1 MDYGTIQTLPQP
13 EFGVHGG
20 TGSAT
25 NKEAQR
31 LPMPAMPA
39 NESIVQGDKNMG
51 FSDAF
56 IASFKENTLAGLIF
70 DPFSYKDAHFNP
82 DPSFN
87 VNAAVDNYSKFKQ
100 RNLDKDE
107 QEFLQG
113 AVSQE
118 DFNNRIERWTQK
130 EVNQKAMQA
139 STAGT
144 LLGAAIDPID
154 FVIGAGATKLK
165 ALSALQQVGVAGA
178 TAGAISTA
186 LPNTLSDGDVLLN
199 MVGPMIGAAVGTD
212 KPWRKLKDTNDAP
225 VKEIEVFD
233 APATDLLADTT
244 KQVDEVAPTAT
255 QVQVDVSTD
264 PLVKSLGLLDI
275 RSVVRTLAGMP
286 PRGGDEL
293 GTGINASYLT
303 SGKAHLVDSVEDIY
317 TVAPSTK
324 YLSTPLDPKAKA
336 VYLPGEDAVVL
347 VRSNLKP
354 EDDVKGILLHE
365 VGVHMNLERFMGT
378 SNYLKLLDDFEG
390 LLSKD
395 PKVKAAFD
403 NVPKD
408 TPQHLLREEALGY
421 FIEQNHK
428 NHKLLS
434 TLISKVRDWLRRL
447 GLKLN
452 YTDNDIV
459 QLIRQAY
466 KNRPDSADVNFPYV
480 WHGSPTKGINQL
492 DTAFIGTGEGR
503 QSFGWGHYVTSEKGT
518 ALEYRNK
525 ETLRRGGKPEDGGLY
540 RLKVNATH
548 DDLLSWESD
557 VQPLKLRDTLA
568 SLGLKG
574 TGEKIYRDLTL
585 RLGSDKAASEYLNSH
600 GIKGIRY
607 KTGKTRHASAT
618 NSNYVLFSN
627 DALDMTA
634 RYSKAIAPVK
644 TKAEAGGLMSTLL
657 SLGGTLKTWQSF
669 TDGMH
674 SLGPKATLLADKVFG
689 NPWEDKAMSATAYQR
704 NFAADAQRQ
713 LKEVENVLT
722 KHGLFAK
729 WDPRPWVR
737 AEYRRAREDVG
748 IQVQQWLHASRKH
761 EMEFGTELPLPT
773 NPIVRDVIETYQ
785 KSGFATEMLRRAK
798 DSGLE
803 GAIGKIVPEPVVWDE
818 AVTDEL
824 RAAHGAF
831 DGVDKANLHRFSMHY
846 AELMNRKVLPKFYK
860 ARKEVNALFEEGTR
874 VDFKQY
880 LKDNTDLSDADIQ
893 DMMVYDGAS
902 KTWFRSLS
910 KQLVAGENI
919 KDVMKLWRDTYDK
932 LYQKNWDAA
941 FAKAKTEGVYS
952 TRNYLGIVWNYDRVR
967 DFMRRS
973 GKSVDDVAEAFG
985 KQITKTI
992 GHFAG
997 SDAKGIGMQFLK
1009 TIQGER
1015 TGDLALKF
1023 REWELN
1029 GLSKEEMVNTLR
1041 GAGIPEPEILRAIEQ
1056 SFGNPNM
1063 NSVGDVTKSLRQRLD
1078 WDLSEDMGGFTLA
1091 EFLEPDIHKTMERY
1105 TLEMTSRIGLAKA
1118 GFRSGGEFQRA
1129 LDEAADEAF
1138 AAGKSPEEVRRIL
1151 DHARE
1156 LALGRPIG
1164 DQMPDILRSLTALGS
1179 ALVLKNSGIYNIGE
1193 YAALAAEYGTKRVIR
1208 EFIPA
1213 LRKSSIAHM
1222 TKQEAEELQDI
1233 ITGRLVADGRFR
1245 PVVSY
1250 MEDNFEGTA
1259 DSIHE
1264 SIQYSAQSVRFI
1276 NGSESIRRHQVKIF
1290 ASLYQKRLEAAI
1302 NGSAEAR
1309 DLLIKEGLPAQ
1320 VLEASGKHFKQ
1331 YGWQMEQWD
1340 AGVLDELSTH
1350 ALSMADTS
1358 VLALRRG
1365 ERPMLMDTNVGK
1377 TIFPFM
1383 SFVFAAHN
1391 KLLRRQFNRDGVL
1404 GVAKIM
1410 TYQAPLA
1417 VLSAAAANVVGGKD
1431 WDADLGNGVPKAM
1444 SSLGLATIP
1453 WDLIYR
1459 GRMGGGFT
1467 GFAPINSTVEL
1478 LSVPDTARGVT
1489 DTIPFLTVFP
1499 AVGLIHSL
1507 YEGEEQ

>member
-56 IASFKENTLAGLIF
+56 LASFKENTLAGLVF

-82 DPSFN
+82 DTSFD
-87 VNAAVDNYSKFKQ
+87 VNAAVDSYSKFKQ
-100 RNLDKDE
+100 RNLDQEE

-139 STAGT
+139 SIAGT
-144 LLGAAIDPID
+144 LLGAAVDPID
-154 FVIGAGATKLK
+154 FLIGAGATKLK
-165 ALSALQQVGVAGA
+165 TLSAVQQVGVAGA
-178 TAGAISTA
+178 AAGTLSTA

-212 KPWRKLKDTNDAP
+212 KAFKLK
-225 VKEIEVFD
+225 
-233 APATDLLADTT
+233 
-244 KQVDEVAPTAT
+244 PT
-255 QVQVDVSTD
+255 
-264 PLVKSLGLLDI
+264 I
-275 RSVVRTLAGMP
+275 
-286 PRGGDEL
+286 
-293 GTGINASYLT
+293 
-303 SGKAHLVDSVEDIY
+303 
-317 TVAPSTK
+317 PS
-324 YLSTPLDPKAKA
+324 
-336 VYLPGEDAVVL
+336 
-347 VRSNLKP
+347 
-354 EDDVKGILLHE
+354 
-365 VGVHMNLERFMGT
+365 F
-378 SNYLKLLDDFEG
+378 
-390 LLSKD
+390 
-395 PKVKAAFD
+395 
-403 NVPKD
+403 
-408 TPQHLLREEALGY
+408 
-421 FIEQNHK
+421 
-428 NHKLLS
+428 
-434 TLISKVRDWLRRL
+434 ISK
-447 GLKLN
+447 
-452 YTDNDIV
+452 
-459 QLIRQAY
+459 
-466 KNRPDSADVNFPYV
+466 S
-480 WHGSPTKGINQL
+480 
-492 DTAFIGTGEGR
+492 
-503 QSFGWGHYVTSEKGT
+503 
-518 ALEYRNK
+518 
-525 ETLRRGGKPEDGGLY
+525 
-540 RLKVNATH
+540 
-548 DDLLSWESD
+548 
-557 VQPLKLRDTLA
+557 
-568 SLGLKG
+568 
-574 TGEKIYRDLTL
+574 
-585 RLGSDKAASEYLNSH
+585 
-600 GIKGIRY
+600 
-607 KTGKTRHASAT
+607 
-618 NSNYVLFSN
+618 
-627 DALDMTA
+627 
-634 RYSKAIAPVK
+634 
-644 TKAEAGGLMSTLL
+644 EAGGKIQ
-657 SLGGTLKTWQSF
+657 GIIDYFKTWSSF
-669 TDGMH
+669 IDSVRQVGVK
-674 SLGPKATLLADKVFG
+674 GKELADKVLG
-689 NPWEDKAMSATAYQR
+689 NAWEDKAMSATAYQR

-713 LKEVENVLT
+713 LKAVEKVMT
-722 KHGLFAK
+722 KHGLFSK

-761 EMEFGTELPLPT
+761 EMEFGVELPLPT
-773 NPIVRDVIETYQ
+773 DPVVRDVIETYQ

-798 DSGLE
+798 EAGVE
-803 GAIGKIVPEPVVWDE
+803 GA
-818 AVTDEL
+818 
-824 RAAHGAF
+824 
-831 DGVDKANLHRFSMHY
+831 
-846 AELMNRKVLPKFYK
+846 
-860 ARKEVNALFEEGTR
+860 
-874 VDFKQY
+874 
-880 LKDNTDLSDADIQ
+880 ADTF
-893 DMMVYDGAS
+893 G
-902 KTWFRSLS
+902 
-910 KQLVAGENI
+910 
-919 KDVMKLWRDTYDK
+919 
-932 LYQKNWDAA
+932 
-941 FAKAKTEGVYS
+941 

-973 GKSVDDVAEAFG
+973 GKSIDDVAEAFG

-1009 TIQGER
+1009 TIQGEQ

-1029 GLSKEEMVNTLR
+1029 GLSREEVVNTLR
-1041 GAGIPEPEILRAIEQ
+1041 GAGVPEPEILRAIEQ

-1105 TLEMTSRIGLAKA
+1105 TLEMTSRIGLAKV

-1138 AAGKSPEEVRRIL
+1138 AAGKSPAEVRKIL
-1151 DHARE
+1151 DHLRE

-1164 DQMPDILRSLTALGS
+1164 DQMPDILRSLTAIGS
-1179 ALVLKNSGIYNIGE
+1179 ALALKNSGIYNIGE
-1193 YAALAAEYGTKRVIR
+1193 YAALAAEYGLKRVVR

-1264 SIQYSAQSVRFI
+1264 SIQYAAQSVRFL
-1276 NGSESIRRHQVKIF
+1276 NGSESIRRHTVKIF

-1478 LSVPDTARGVT
+1478 ASIPDTPRGVVEN
-1489 DTIPFLTVFP
+1489 IPFLSVFLP
-1499 AVGLIHSL
+1499 VNLMLSAF
-1507 YEGEEQ
+1507 EGEEQ

>member
-82 DPSFN
+82 DTNFD
-87 VNAAVDNYSKFKQ
+87 VNAAVDNYSKLKQ

-212 KPWRKLKDTNDAP
+212 KAFKLKP
-225 VKEIEVFD
+225 SV
-233 APATDLLADTT
+233 PAF
-244 KQVDEVAPTAT
+244 
-255 QVQVDVSTD
+255 
-264 PLVKSLGLLDI
+264 KS
-275 RSVVRTLAGMP
+275 P
-286 PRGGDEL
+286 
-293 GTGINASYLT
+293 
-303 SGKAHLVDSVEDIY
+303 
-317 TVAPSTK
+317 
-324 YLSTPLDPKAKA
+324 
-336 VYLPGEDAVVL
+336 
-347 VRSNLKP
+347 
-354 EDDVKGILLHE
+354 
-365 VGVHMNLERFMGT
+365 
-378 SNYLKLLDDFEG
+378 
-390 LLSKD
+390 
-395 PKVKAAFD
+395 
-403 NVPKD
+403 
-408 TPQHLLREEALGY
+408 
-421 FIEQNHK
+421 
-428 NHKLLS
+428 
-434 TLISKVRDWLRRL
+434 
-447 GLKLN
+447 
-452 YTDNDIV
+452 
-459 QLIRQAY
+459 
-466 KNRPDSADVNFPYV
+466 
-480 WHGSPTKGINQL
+480 
-492 DTAFIGTGEGR
+492 
-503 QSFGWGHYVTSEKGT
+503 
-518 ALEYRNK
+518 
-525 ETLRRGGKPEDGGLY
+525 
-540 RLKVNATH
+540 
-548 DDLLSWESD
+548 
-557 VQPLKLRDTLA
+557 
-568 SLGLKG
+568 
-574 TGEKIYRDLTL
+574 
-585 RLGSDKAASEYLNSH
+585 
-600 GIKGIRY
+600 
-607 KTGKTRHASAT
+607 
-618 NSNYVLFSN
+618 
-627 DALDMTA
+627 
-634 RYSKAIAPVK
+634 
-644 TKAEAGGLMSTLL
+644 AEAGTKVQGLFDNF
-657 SLGGTLKTWQSF
+657 KTWQSF
-669 TDGMH
+669 TDSMH
-674 SLGPKATLLADKVFG
+674 QLGSKGKELADRVFG
-689 NPWEDKAMSATAYQR
+689 NAWEDKAMSATAFQR

-713 LKEVENVLT
+713 IKAIEQAMT
-722 KHGLFAK
+722 KNGLFT
-729 WDPRPWVR
+729 WDPRPSVR
-737 AEYRRAREDVG
+737 AVYRKQREDVG

-773 NPIVRDVIETYQ
+773 NPVVRDVIEAYQ

-893 DMMVYDGAS
+893 DMMVYDLAS

-1391 KLLRRQFNRDGVL
+1391 KLLRRQYNRDGVL

>member
-20 TGSAT
+20 TGSAA

-39 NESIVQGDKNMG
+39 NESIVQGDKNLG
-51 FSDAF
+51 ISDAL

-82 DPSFN
+82 DTSFD
-87 VNAAVDNYSKFKQ
+87 VNAAVDSYSKFKQ

-118 DFNNRIERWTQK
+118 DFNNRIERWVQK

-139 STAGT
+139 STVGT
-144 LLGAAIDPID
+144 LLGAALDPID

-212 KPWRKLKDTNDAP
+212 KAFKLKP
-225 VKEIEVFD
+225 SV
-233 APATDLLADTT
+233 PAF
-244 KQVDEVAPTAT
+244 
-255 QVQVDVSTD
+255 
-264 PLVKSLGLLDI
+264 KS
-275 RSVVRTLAGMP
+275 P
-286 PRGGDEL
+286 
-293 GTGINASYLT
+293 
-303 SGKAHLVDSVEDIY
+303 
-317 TVAPSTK
+317 
-324 YLSTPLDPKAKA
+324 
-336 VYLPGEDAVVL
+336 
-347 VRSNLKP
+347 
-354 EDDVKGILLHE
+354 
-365 VGVHMNLERFMGT
+365 
-378 SNYLKLLDDFEG
+378 
-390 LLSKD
+390 
-395 PKVKAAFD
+395 
-403 NVPKD
+403 
-408 TPQHLLREEALGY
+408 
-421 FIEQNHK
+421 
-428 NHKLLS
+428 
-434 TLISKVRDWLRRL
+434 
-447 GLKLN
+447 
-452 YTDNDIV
+452 
-459 QLIRQAY
+459 
-466 KNRPDSADVNFPYV
+466 
-480 WHGSPTKGINQL
+480 
-492 DTAFIGTGEGR
+492 
-503 QSFGWGHYVTSEKGT
+503 
-518 ALEYRNK
+518 
-525 ETLRRGGKPEDGGLY
+525 
-540 RLKVNATH
+540 
-548 DDLLSWESD
+548 
-557 VQPLKLRDTLA
+557 
-568 SLGLKG
+568 
-574 TGEKIYRDLTL
+574 
-585 RLGSDKAASEYLNSH
+585 
-600 GIKGIRY
+600 
-607 KTGKTRHASAT
+607 
-618 NSNYVLFSN
+618 
-627 DALDMTA
+627 
-634 RYSKAIAPVK
+634 
-644 TKAEAGGLMSTLL
+644 AEAGVKVQGLFDNF
-657 SLGGTLKTWQSF
+657 KTWQSF
-669 TDGMH
+669 TDSMH
-674 SLGPKATLLADKVFG
+674 QLGSKGKEIADRVFG
-689 NPWEDKAMSATAYQR
+689 NAWEDKAMSATAFQR

-713 LKEVENVLT
+713 IKTVEEVMT
-722 KHGLFAK
+722 KHGLFG
-729 WDPRPWVR
+729 WDPRPWIR
-737 AEYRRAREDVG
+737 STYRQQREEIGV
-748 IQVQQWLHASRKH
+748 QVQQWLHASRKH

-798 DSGLE
+798 DAGLE

-818 AVTDEL
+818 AATEAL
-824 RAAHGAF
+824 RASHEIFSEFEPAR
-831 DGVDKANLHRFSMHY
+831 LHRFSTTYTEM
-846 AELMNRKVLPKFYK
+846 MNRKILPKYYK
-860 ARKEVNALFEEGTR
+860 ARKEVNALKDEGKT
-874 VDFKQY
+874 VDFQQY
-880 LKDNTDLSDADIQ
+880 LRENTDLSAKDIE
-893 DMMVYDGAS
+893 DMTFYDTTSRTWFNSIKS
-902 KTWFRSLS
+902 KTL
-910 KQLVAGENI
+910 QGEDPKAI
-919 KDVMKLWRDTYDK
+919 MKLWQDTYDK
-932 LYQKNWDAA
+932 IYQKNWDDA

-973 GKSVDDVAEAFG
+973 GKTVDDVAEAFG

-1041 GAGIPEPEILRAIEQ
+1041 GAGLPEPEILRAIEQ

-1118 GFRSGGEFQRA
+1118 GFRSGGEFQKA

-1302 NGSAEAR
+1302 NGSTEAR

-1320 VLEASGKHFKQ
+1320 VLEASGKYFKQ
-1331 YGWQMEQWD
+1331 HGWQMEQWD

-1417 VLSAAAANVVGGKD
+1417 VLSAAAANVVGGKE

-1489 DTIPFLTVFP
+1489 DNIPFLNVFP
-1499 AVGLIHSL
+1499 AVGLIHSM

>member
-56 IASFKENTLAGLIF
+56 LASFKENTLAGLVF

-82 DPSFN
+82 DTSFD

-144 LLGAAIDPID
+144 LLGAALDPID

-199 MVGPMIGAAVGTD
+199 MAGPMIGAAVGTD
-212 KPWRKLKDTNDAP
+212 KAFKLKP
-225 VKEIEVFD
+225 SV
-233 APATDLLADTT
+233 PAF
-244 KQVDEVAPTAT
+244 
-255 QVQVDVSTD
+255 
-264 PLVKSLGLLDI
+264 KS
-275 RSVVRTLAGMP
+275 P
-286 PRGGDEL
+286 
-293 GTGINASYLT
+293 
-303 SGKAHLVDSVEDIY
+303 
-317 TVAPSTK
+317 
-324 YLSTPLDPKAKA
+324 
-336 VYLPGEDAVVL
+336 
-347 VRSNLKP
+347 
-354 EDDVKGILLHE
+354 
-365 VGVHMNLERFMGT
+365 
-378 SNYLKLLDDFEG
+378 
-390 LLSKD
+390 
-395 PKVKAAFD
+395 
-403 NVPKD
+403 
-408 TPQHLLREEALGY
+408 
-421 FIEQNHK
+421 
-428 NHKLLS
+428 
-434 TLISKVRDWLRRL
+434 
-447 GLKLN
+447 
-452 YTDNDIV
+452 
-459 QLIRQAY
+459 
-466 KNRPDSADVNFPYV
+466 
-480 WHGSPTKGINQL
+480 
-492 DTAFIGTGEGR
+492 
-503 QSFGWGHYVTSEKGT
+503 
-518 ALEYRNK
+518 
-525 ETLRRGGKPEDGGLY
+525 
-540 RLKVNATH
+540 
-548 DDLLSWESD
+548 
-557 VQPLKLRDTLA
+557 
-568 SLGLKG
+568 
-574 TGEKIYRDLTL
+574 
-585 RLGSDKAASEYLNSH
+585 
-600 GIKGIRY
+600 
-607 KTGKTRHASAT
+607 
-618 NSNYVLFSN
+618 
-627 DALDMTA
+627 
-634 RYSKAIAPVK
+634 
-644 TKAEAGGLMSTLL
+644 AEAGVKVQGLFDNF
-657 SLGGTLKTWQSF
+657 KTWQSF
-669 TDGMH
+669 TDSMH
-674 SLGPKATLLADKVFG
+674 QLGNKGKEIADRVFG
-689 NPWEDKAMSATAYQR
+689 NAWEDKAMSATAFQR

-713 LKEVENVLT
+713 IKAVEEVMT
-722 KHGLFAK
+722 KHGLFG

-737 AEYRRAREDVG
+737 STYRNQREEIGV
-748 IQVQQWLHASRKH
+748 QVQQWLHASRKH
-761 EMEFGTELPLPT
+761 EIEFGTELPLPT
-773 NPIVRDVIETYQ
+773 NPVVRDVIETYQ

-798 DSGLE
+798 DAGVE
-803 GAIGKIVPEPVVWDE
+803 GA
-818 AVTDEL
+818 
-824 RAAHGAF
+824 
-831 DGVDKANLHRFSMHY
+831 
-846 AELMNRKVLPKFYK
+846 
-860 ARKEVNALFEEGTR
+860 
-874 VDFKQY
+874 
-880 LKDNTDLSDADIQ
+880 ADTF
-893 DMMVYDGAS
+893 G
-902 KTWFRSLS
+902 
-910 KQLVAGENI
+910 
-919 KDVMKLWRDTYDK
+919 
-932 LYQKNWDAA
+932 
-941 FAKAKTEGVYS
+941 

-967 DFMRRS
+967 DFMRKT

-1029 GLSKEEMVNTLR
+1029 GLTREEVVNTLR
-1041 GAGIPEPEILRAIEQ
+1041 GAGVPEPEILRAIEQ

-1276 NGSESIRRHQVKIF
+1276 NGSEAIRRHQVKIF
-1290 ASLYQKRLEAAI
+1290 AGLYQKRLEAAI

-1309 DLLIKEGLPAQ
+1309 TLLIKEGLPEH
-1320 VLEASGKHFKQ
+1320 VLEASGEAFKKH
-1331 YGWQMEQWD
+1331 GWAMESWNQGLVD
-1340 AGVLDELSTH
+1340 DLSTH

-1391 KLLRRQFNRDGVL
+1391 KLLRRQFSRDGVL

-1410 TYQAPLA
+1410 AYQAPLA
-1417 VLSAAAANVVGGKD
+1417 VLSAVAANVVGGKD

-1489 DTIPFLTVFP
+1489 DTIPFLAVFP

>member
-56 IASFKENTLAGLIF
+56 VASFKENTLAGLVF
-70 DPFSYKDAHFNP
+70 DPFSYNDAHFNP
-82 DPSFN
+82 DTSFD
-87 VNAAVDNYSKFKQ
+87 VNAAVDSYSKFKQ
-100 RNLDKDE
+100 RNLDQEE

-118 DFNNRIERWTQK
+118 DFQNRIQRWTQK

-144 LLGAAIDPID
+144 LLGAVIDPVD
-154 FVIGAGATKLK
+154 FVIGAGATKIK

-178 TAGAISTA
+178 TAGVISTA

-199 MVGPMIGAAVGTD
+199 MVGPMINAAVGTD
-212 KPWRKLKDTNDAP
+212 KAFKLKP
-225 VKEIEVFD
+225 SV
-233 APATDLLADTT
+233 PAFKSPAEAGE
-244 KQVDEVAPTAT
+244 K
-255 QVQVDVSTD
+255 VQ
-264 PLVKSLGLLDI
+264 GLLD
-275 RSVVRTLAGMP
+275 
-286 PRGGDEL
+286 
-293 GTGINASYLT
+293 
-303 SGKAHLVDSVEDIY
+303 
-317 TVAPSTK
+317 
-324 YLSTPLDPKAKA
+324 
-336 VYLPGEDAVVL
+336 
-347 VRSNLKP
+347 
-354 EDDVKGILLHE
+354 
-365 VGVHMNLERFMGT
+365 
-378 SNYLKLLDDFEG
+378 
-390 LLSKD
+390 
-395 PKVKAAFD
+395 
-403 NVPKD
+403 
-408 TPQHLLREEALGY
+408 
-421 FIEQNHK
+421 
-428 NHKLLS
+428 
-434 TLISKVRDWLRRL
+434 
-447 GLKLN
+447 
-452 YTDNDIV
+452 
-459 QLIRQAY
+459 
-466 KNRPDSADVNFPYV
+466 NF
-480 WHGSPTKGINQL
+480 
-492 DTAFIGTGEGR
+492 
-503 QSFGWGHYVTSEKGT
+503 
-518 ALEYRNK
+518 
-525 ETLRRGGKPEDGGLY
+525 
-540 RLKVNATH
+540 
-548 DDLLSWESD
+548 
-557 VQPLKLRDTLA
+557 
-568 SLGLKG
+568 
-574 TGEKIYRDLTL
+574 
-585 RLGSDKAASEYLNSH
+585 
-600 GIKGIRY
+600 
-607 KTGKTRHASAT
+607 
-618 NSNYVLFSN
+618 
-627 DALDMTA
+627 
-634 RYSKAIAPVK
+634 
-644 TKAEAGGLMSTLL
+644 
-657 SLGGTLKTWQSF
+657 KTWQSF
-669 TDGMH
+669 TDSMH
-674 SLGPKATLLADKVFG
+674 QLGGKGKVLADKVFG
-689 NPWEDKAMSATAYQR
+689 NAWEDKAMSATAFQR

-713 LKEVENVLT
+713 IKAVEEVMT
-722 KHGLFAK
+722 KHGLFG
-729 WDPRPWVR
+729 WDPRPSVR
-737 AEYRRAREDVG
+737 STYRQQREEIGV
-748 IQVQQWLHASRKH
+748 QVQQWLHASRKQ
-761 EMEFGTELPLPT
+761 EMEFGNELPLPT
-773 NPIVRDVIETYQ
+773 NPVVRDVIETYQ

-798 DSGLE
+798 SSGVE
-803 GAIGKIVPEPVVWDE
+803 GA
-818 AVTDEL
+818 
-824 RAAHGAF
+824 
-831 DGVDKANLHRFSMHY
+831 
-846 AELMNRKVLPKFYK
+846 
-860 ARKEVNALFEEGTR
+860 
-874 VDFKQY
+874 
-880 LKDNTDLSDADIQ
+880 ADTF
-893 DMMVYDGAS
+893 G
-902 KTWFRSLS
+902 
-910 KQLVAGENI
+910 
-919 KDVMKLWRDTYDK
+919 
-932 LYQKNWDAA
+932 
-941 FAKAKTEGVYS
+941 

-973 GKSVDDVAEAFG
+973 GRTTDDIATAFG

-1009 TIQGER
+1009 TIQGDQ

-1029 GLSKEEMVNTLR
+1029 GLSREEVVNTLR
-1041 GAGIPEPEILRAIEQ
+1041 GAGVPEPEILRAIEQ

-1118 GFRSGGEFQRA
+1118 GFRSGGEFQKA

-1164 DQMPDILRSLTALGS
+1164 DQMPDVLRSLTALGS

-1193 YAALAAEYGTKRVIR
+1193 YAALAAEYGTKRVVR

-1222 TKQEAEELQDI
+1222 TKQEAEELQDV

-1320 VLEASGKHFKQ
+1320 VLDASGKHFKQ
-1331 YGWQMEQWD
+1331 HGWQMEQWD